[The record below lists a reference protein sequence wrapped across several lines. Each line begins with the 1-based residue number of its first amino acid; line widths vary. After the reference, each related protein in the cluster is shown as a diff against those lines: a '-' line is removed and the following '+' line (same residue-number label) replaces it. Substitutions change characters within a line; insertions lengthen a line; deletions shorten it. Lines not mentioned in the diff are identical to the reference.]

1 MPLWHRYILC
11 EHALAVLVGADDL
24 PVGAQVVVALP
35 ALIAL
40 TASKAHIGGDP
51 VAHLEIPHVLAHF
64 HDRSA
69 PLMARNDGVLR
80 VAVFDMDHFAGQQL
94 DIRGAET
101 SIGNLRQHLIVFY
114 LRRGNIRILDDFR
127 LHKADSFHML

>member
-40 TASKAHIGGDP
+40 TASKAHVGGDP

-69 PLMARNDGVLR
+69 PLMARNDGILG
-80 VAVFDMDHFAGQQL
+80 VAILDMDHLAGQQF
-94 DIRGAET
+94 DICGAEARV
-101 SIGNLRQHLIVFY
+101 GDLCQHLVVFY
-114 LRRGNIRILDDFR
+114 LRRGNFRILNDFR